1 MMRIEVSSKRTPAV
15 KSAVVLLPAV
25 FLAGCATVSVPAR
38 LRSQDD
44 FRPSAR
50 TSQAYELPDSA
61 GMEPRA
67 WGLLATDSLVLY
79 RPISEAGGATTYH
92 RRVREVGSSGVEIS
106 GYTLANGR
114 HVRFDG
120 SVERRGDQLEFER
133 RWRSMEKVDTTRVV
147 HSVAEVQSIDVQ
159 VPSAGRTTLVWG
171 AILIMTA
178 AGLAL
183 GLAGAMNESTM

>member
-1 MMRIEVSSKRTPAV
+1 MCGIAGYVGRD
-15 KSAVVLLPAV
+15 VLPPDRLDAC
-25 FLAGCATVSVPAR
+25 LAGMRRRGPDHA
-38 LRSQDD
+38 
-44 FRPSAR
+44 
-50 TSQAYELPDSA
+50 QA
-61 GMEPRA
+61 
-67 WGLLATDSLVLY
+67 
-79 RPISEAGGATTYH
+79 IH
-92 RRVREVGSSGVEIS
+92 R
-106 GYTLANGR
+106 TLANGR

-120 SVERRGDQLEFER
+120 SVKRRGDQLEFER